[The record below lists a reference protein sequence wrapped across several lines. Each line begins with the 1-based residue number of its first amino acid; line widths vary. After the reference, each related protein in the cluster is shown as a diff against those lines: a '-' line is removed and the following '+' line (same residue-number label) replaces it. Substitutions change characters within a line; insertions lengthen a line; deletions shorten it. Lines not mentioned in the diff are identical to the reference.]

1 MNGLSMKHLR
11 YFDAL
16 ARLGHFGRA
25 AEACSISQPA
35 LSVQVKELEDLVG
48 APLVERG
55 GRRIRLTGLGEEF
68 AARTQAILRAV
79 DDLEDLG
86 RAAHGPLAGRLRLGI
101 IPTVAPY
108 LLPDIIKALA
118 RLYPGL
124 DPRPREA
131 ITQRLIEDLA
141 EARLDVAIVA
151 LPISE
156 PALEEIP
163 LFEEEFVLVRP
174 LEDIGKPVPVSERL
188 HEMRLLLLEEG
199 HCFRDQALSVCNIAP
214 TSTRDLMEGSSL
226 STLVQMV
233 GAGIGVTLIPQMAVD
248 TEMHSAAVC
257 VSRLAE
263 PRPTRTIGMVWR
275 KTNPLSG
282 RFAVIANIVR
292 EAGVDKQKQMAGS
305 LAASCAARLRV

>member
-1 MNGLSMKHLR
+1 MKHLR

-16 ARLGHFGRA
+16 ARIGHFGRA
-25 AEACSISQPA
+25 AEACAISQPA
-35 LSVQVKELEDLVG
+35 LSLQIRELEELVG
-48 APLVERG
+48 VPLVERG

-68 AARTQAILRAV
+68 AERTRAILRSV

-86 RAAHGPLAGRLRLGI
+86 RAAHGPLSGRLRLGI

-108 LLPDIIKALA
+108 LLPQVITSLA
-118 RLYPGL
+118 RLFPGI

-131 ITQRLIEDLA
+131 VTQKLIEDLA
-141 EARLDVAIVA
+141 EARLDAAIVA
-151 LPISE
+151 LPVSE
-156 PALEEIP
+156 PALAEIP

-174 LEDIGKPVPVSERL
+174 LEDADKPVPASDRL

-199 HCFRDQALSVCNIAP
+199 HCFRDQALSVCNIT
-214 TSTRDLMEGSSL
+214 TSSARELMEGSSL
-226 STLVQMV
+226 STLVRMV

-248 TEMHSAAVC
+248 TETRTSSVC

-275 KTNPLSG
+275 KTNPLATQ
-282 RFAVIANIVR
+282 FARIADIVR
-292 EAGVDKQKQMAGS
+292 DVAEAGRQTVSPEG
-305 LAASCAARLRV
+305 L